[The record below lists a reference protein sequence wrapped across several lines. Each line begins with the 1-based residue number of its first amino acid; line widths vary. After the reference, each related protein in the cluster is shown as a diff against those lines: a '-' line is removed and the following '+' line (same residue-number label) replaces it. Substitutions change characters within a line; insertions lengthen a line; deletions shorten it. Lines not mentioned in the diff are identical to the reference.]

1 MEYKFIKKF
10 QDGGAMAPEQAAQ
23 GAEQSAP
30 AGQEAGAEQD
40 PMAMLLQAS
49 AQALQNQDC
58 NMAMQVCQALVQM
71 AQQGQGG
78 APEEAGQPV
87 YRKGGRLV
95 RRIKK

>member
-10 QDGGAMAPEQAAQ
+10 QEGGAMPPQ
-23 GAEQSAP
+23 GAEQGAP
-30 AGQEAGAEQD
+30 EEQGAGAEQD
-40 PMAMLLQAS
+40 PMAMLLQAA

-78 APEEAGQPV
+78 APKEAGQPV

>member
-1 MEYKFIKKF
+1 MYLKVKKF
-10 QDGGAMAPEQAAQ
+10 QEGGPMPPEQA
-23 GAEQSAP
+23 P
-30 AGQEAGAEQD
+30 EAGAEQQAAPEQGAPEQN
-40 PMAMLLQAS
+40 PMDMLLQGA

-71 AQQGQGG
+71 AQQGGGG
-78 APEEAGQPV
+78 APAEEGQPV

>member
-10 QDGGAMAPEQAAQ
+10 QEGGAMAPEQAPQ
-23 GAEQSAP
+23 GAEQGAP
-30 AGQEAGAEQD
+30 AGAEQGAEQD
-40 PMAMLLQAS
+40 PMAMLLQAA

-58 NMAMQVCQALVQM
+58 NMAMQVCQAFMQM
-71 AQQGQGG
+71 AQQGQGT

>member
-10 QDGGAMAPEQAAQ
+10 QEGGAMAPEQAPQ
-23 GAEQSAP
+23 GAEQDAP
-30 AGQEAGAEQD
+30 AGAEQGAEQD
-40 PMAMLLQAS
+40 PMAMLLQAA

-58 NMAMQVCQALVQM
+58 NMAMQVCQAFMQM
-71 AQQGQGG
+71 AQQGQGA

>member
-10 QDGGAMAPEQAAQ
+10 QEGGAMPPQGAPQ
-23 GAEQSAP
+23 GAEQGAP
-30 AGQEAGAEQD
+30 EEQGAGAEQD
-40 PMAMLLQAS
+40 PMAMLLQAA

-58 NMAMQVCQALVQM
+58 NMAVQVCQVLVQM

>member
-10 QDGGAMAPEQAAQ
+10 QEGGAMAPEQAPQ
-23 GAEQSAP
+23 GAEQGAP
-30 AGQEAGAEQD
+30 AGAEAGGEQD
-40 PMAMLLQAS
+40 PMAMLLQAA

-58 NMAMQVCQALVQM
+58 NMAMQVCQALMQM
-71 AQQGQGG
+71 AQQSQGG

-95 RRIKK
+95 RRIRK

>member
-10 QDGGAMAPEQAAQ
+10 QEGGAMSPQGAPQ
-23 GAEQSAP
+23 GAEQGAP
-30 AGQEAGAEQD
+30 EEQGAGAEQD
-40 PMAMLLQAS
+40 PMAMLLQAA

-58 NMAMQVCQALVQM
+58 NMAMQVCQALVQT

-78 APEEAGQPV
+78 APKEAGQPV